1 VYASHRHLSHCW
13 CLHDRLKW
21 GHNSTNNTAAI
32 SPIDSEQ
39 QQQQEPLSILSPEQL
54 AEQFSAQIEAALQS
68 PPHAISMI
76 TPPLSPLTTE
86 SPFNNKRQSRGHFKY
101 EVSNSSSSNSS
112 KSILSSVRR
121 VLLGSP
127 QARIGKA

>member
-1 VYASHRHLSHCW
+1 MPHCVQLFYHYLSHYSCM
-13 CLHDRLKW
+13 HDRLRW
-21 GHNSTNNTAAI
+21 GQSSSTSTAAI

-39 QQQQEPLSILSPEQL
+39 QQQEQQLSILTPEQL

-68 PPHAISMI
+68 PPHAISMM
-76 TPPLSPLTTE
+76 TPPLSPLT
-86 SPFNNKRQSRGHFKY
+86 PFNTKRQSRGHFKY
-101 EVSNSSSSNSS
+101 EVSDSSSNSS

-127 QARIGKA
+127 QARI

>member
-1 VYASHRHLSHCW
+1 L
-13 CLHDRLKW
+13 CLHDRLRW
-21 GHNSTNNTAAI
+21 GQSSSNSTAAI

-39 QQQQEPLSILSPEQL
+39 QQQQQEQPLSILTPEQL

-68 PPHAISMI
+68 PPHAISMM
-76 TPPLSPLTTE
+76 TPPISPLT
-86 SPFNNKRQSRGHFKY
+86 PFNTKRQSRGHFKY
-101 EVSNSSSSNSS
+101 EESDSSSNSS

-127 QARIGKA
+127 QARIGMRTQWY

>member
-1 VYASHRHLSHCW
+1 MHN
-13 CLHDRLKW
+13 RLRW
-21 GHNSTNNTAAI
+21 GQSSSNSTAAI

-39 QQQQEPLSILSPEQL
+39 QQQEQQLSILTPEQL

-68 PPHAISMI
+68 PPHAISMM
-76 TPPLSPLTTE
+76 TPPLSPLT
-86 SPFNNKRQSRGHFKY
+86 PFNTKRQSRGHFKY
-101 EVSNSSSSNSS
+101 EVSDSSSNSS

-127 QARIGKA
+127 QARI